1 MTAKLPAS
9 SLGVF
14 FRMSIWV
21 FILALPGCSLQKL
34 AVDRLGNALAESS
47 SVYATDDDPDLVG
60 AALPFGL
67 KTIEGLLTQS
77 PHNRGLLLAAT
88 SGFTQYAYGF
98 VQTEADFIEDSDLI
112 RAISLRER
120 ALRLYRR
127 ALGYGIRGLG
137 EVQPGFADLL
147 ESDPE
152 KALAAFGKKDVALL
166 YWTAAAWGAAIS
178 LDKTNPALSAD
189 LPKVE
194 ALIRRALELNA
205 EFGAGILYDFMIV
218 YEGGRPAAAGGSTD
232 RARDSLTR
240 AVQLSAG
247 RRAAPLVS
255 FAETVDVA
263 IQDRVEFKKLL
274 DQALAVNIDD
284 APDQRLSN
292 IIAQRRARWLLG
304 RMDRLF
310 LD

>member
-1 MTAKLPAS
+1 MIAGTLLQESQIEGYRFMTAKLPAS

-14 FRMSIWV
+14 FRITIWV

-67 KTIEGLLTQS
+67 KTIEGLLAQS

-98 VQTEADFIEDSDLI
+98 VQTEADFIEDTDLI
-112 RAISLRER
+112 RAIYLRER

-147 ESDPE
+147 RSDPE
-152 KALAAFGKKDVALL
+152 RALALFGKKDVALL
-166 YWTAAAWGAAIS
+166 TGLQPRGGPPFHWTRP
-178 LDKTNPALSAD
+178 T
-189 LPKVE
+189 LPSQPTWP
-194 ALIRRALELNA
+194 RS
-205 EFGAGILYDFMIV
+205 
-218 YEGGRPAAAGGSTD
+218 RPSF
-232 RARDSLTR
+232 
-240 AVQLSAG
+240 
-247 RRAAPLVS
+247 AAPLNLMRNS
-255 FAETVDVA
+255 A
-263 IQDRVEFKKLL
+263 
-274 DQALAVNIDD
+274 
-284 APDQRLSN
+284 
-292 IIAQRRARWLLG
+292 RA
-304 RMDRLF
+304 F
-310 LD
+310 STIS

>member
-1 MTAKLPAS
+1 MTGKFAMGATPGLRLAT
-9 SLGVF
+9 
-14 FRMSIWV
+14 I
-21 FILALPGCSLQKL
+21 FILALALEACSLNQMV
-34 AVDRLGNALAESS
+34 VDRLGSALAEGS

-67 KTIEGLLTQS
+67 KTIESLLAQS
-77 PHNRGLLLAAT
+77 PHHKGLLLAAA
-88 SGFTQYAYGF
+88 SGFTQYAYAF
-98 VQTEADFIEDSDLI
+98 VQTEADLIEDTDLM

-127 ALGYGIRGLG
+127 GLGYGIRGLE
-137 EVQPGFADLL
+137 EVRPGFSVLL
-147 ESDPE
+147 RSNPG
-152 KALAAFGKKDVALL
+152 KALAPMSKQEVPLL

-189 LPKVE
+189 LPRVE
-194 ALIRRALELNA
+194 ALIRRALELD
-205 EFGAGILYDFMIV
+205 EKFDSGVIYDFMIV
-218 YEGGRPAAAGGSTD
+218 YEGGRPAAAGGSIG
-232 RARDSLTR
+232 RARESLAR
-240 AVQLSAG
+240 AIELSGG

-263 IQDRVEFKKLL
+263 MQDRAEFNKLL
-274 DQALAVNIDD
+274 QRALAINIED

-292 IIAQRRARWLLG
+292 IIAQRRARWLLT

-310 LD
+310 VD